1 LTRKAFYVT
10 LATQSQL
17 IKKNTM
23 NYSNSGPWKFDH
35 DGYVESPDGLI
46 CELVKRDTDR
56 ETEAN
61 GRLIASAPDMLAAL
75 ERLTHPMADDEDLAF
90 ARAVIARA
98 LGTKLAK
105 V

>member
-1 LTRKAFYVT
+1 MSPWRLS
-10 LATQSQL
+10 LSP

-23 NYSNSGPWKFDH
+23 NYSTFGPWTSDP
-35 DGYVESPDGLI
+35 DGYVSSPGGLI
-46 CELVKRDTDR
+46 CELMKHDTDR

-90 ARAVIARA
+90 AHAVIARA

-105 V
+105 A